1 MKKAII
7 CALCLL
13 LIPAVTFAMQPISEA
28 EMDGITGQSGVS
40 IVIDDVQIYQH
51 LSGQEL
57 WYQDTTADTGASV
70 GFVYSTDSYSMI
82 YVNAITPAADAS
94 SAPNGL
100 GSTDV
105 MSTNYVTDYDFSG
118 FTASA
123 MTIDVSSALQ
133 NSSALNG
140 GTDVAGVAIGL
151 PTVEIYYA
159 AGSRD
164 IMDVQISTAG
174 NPLDG
179 ATDQEFSM
187 GKIYQTP
194 GDQTMAVLSGNIEIS
209 PNEAW

>member
-7 CALCLL
+7 FALCLL

-57 WYQDTTADTGASV
+57 WYQDTSDDGASV
-70 GFVYSTDSYSMI
+70 GFVYDTDSYSMI
-82 YVNAITPAADAS
+82 YVNAITPDGDDDGI
-94 SAPNGL
+94 PDGM
-100 GSTDV
+100 GDTMV
-105 MSTNYVTDYDFSG
+105 MSENYVTNYDFSS

-123 MTIDVSSALQ
+123 MTIDVTSALT
-133 NSSALNG
+133 NSTALNS
-140 GTDVAGVAIGL
+140 DAAVAGVAIGL
-151 PTVEIYYA
+151 PTVEIYFA

-164 IMDVQISTAG
+164 VMDIQISTAG

-179 ATDQEFSM
+179 TTDQEFSM

-194 GDQTMAVLSGNIEIS
+194 GDQTMAVLGGNIEIS